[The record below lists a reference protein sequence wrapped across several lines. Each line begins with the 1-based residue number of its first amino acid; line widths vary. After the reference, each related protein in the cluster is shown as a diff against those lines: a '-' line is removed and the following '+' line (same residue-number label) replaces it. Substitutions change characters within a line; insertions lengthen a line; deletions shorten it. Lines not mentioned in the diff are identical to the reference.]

1 MNSTTFNIEP
11 LVIEIENVIKNGL
24 SVILKDYTERFELLE
39 KTNKQIMRL
48 SSLCELNSFTQ
59 QNSYLQDYEY
69 ENNNNNNND
78 DKNDKITHINSIQD
92 ITGNLVRKEIATV
105 ENKLDKIE
113 KKYELVLSPLIDK
126 ILNKLE
132 LLNDDIK
139 ELKQNSMNQ
148 VKPFILKPSIVSSC
162 ENENIQFEIKE
173 VEITKKE
180 DLLNVEIINVK
191 TDHESKLLKEQ
202 ESVVSKE
209 EEENVSV
216 ASEEEEDEQVESVAS
231 EEEEEEHKSVVSEEE
246 EENVS
251 VASEE
256 EEEEE
261 VESVASEEEEDE
273 QVESV
278 VSEEEEEVE
287 TEASHEHEEEVET
300 EASDDHEEEVETEA
314 SHEHEDETKTIVE
327 EEDDEAELTIIT
339 IDDIDYCTNNEENG
353 FIYEINDEGEQG
365 DKVGYLKDYEPFFYA
380 DEKE

>member
-1 MNSTTFNIEP
+1 MKHMNSTTFNIEP

-216 ASEEEEDEQVESVAS
+216 ASEEEEDEQVESV
-231 EEEEEEHKSVVSEEE
+231 
-246 EENVS
+246 
-251 VASEE
+251 
-256 EEEEE
+256 
-261 VESVASEEEEDE
+261 
-273 QVESV
+273 